1 VRRAAWLLGGLLVP
15 AAAIGQGAPAPASAN
30 ASANPSAN
38 ASANASSDAPST
50 APASA
55 PAGAPGSAGATPAPP
70 CAAAEHRQFDFWLG
84 DWDVTTPDGKAAG
97 RNLVTRIAGG
107 CALHENWVGRSGFTG
122 QSLNAWNAR
131 TKRWQQTWLDSSGG
145 RLDLE
150 GGWRDG
156 AMVLEGREPH
166 PRTAGTTLRHRI
178 RWTPHAD
185 GSVRQHW
192 QTSEDDGR
200 TWTTAFD
207 GRYTRRR

>member
-1 VRRAAWLLGGLLVP
+1 MKRAVVLLGALAVP
-15 AAAIGQGAPAPASAN
+15 AAAFSQGGQTGQTSQTQISQSQISQTQGGQTSPAAPGEAPASA
-30 ASANPSAN
+30 
-38 ASANASSDAPST
+38 
-50 APASA
+50 
-55 PAGAPGSAGATPAPP
+55 SAGPAPPRP

-84 DWDVTTPDGKAAG
+84 DWDVATADGKAAG
-97 RNLVTRIAGG
+97 RNRITRIAGG
-107 CALHENWVGRSGFTG
+107 CALHEDWTGRGGFTG

-131 TKRWQQTWLDSSGG
+131 TRRWQQTWLDSSGG

-150 GGWRDG
+150 GSWREG

-166 PRTAGTTLRHRI
+166 PKTAGATLRHRI
-178 RWTPHAD
+178 TWTPNAD

-200 TWTTAFD
+200 TWATAFD